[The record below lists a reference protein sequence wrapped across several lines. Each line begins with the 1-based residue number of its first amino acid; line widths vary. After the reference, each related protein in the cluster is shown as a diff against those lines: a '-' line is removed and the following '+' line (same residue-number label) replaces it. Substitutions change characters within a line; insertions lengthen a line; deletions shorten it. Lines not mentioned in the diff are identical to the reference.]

1 MLKMIPRI
9 EYYVQQLLPVL
20 TRGRYHDVMLST
32 EPEEGITSG
41 GTLQL
46 NVWEQAAGEYI
57 PLPALSGGTVD
68 QISLTLRLAFAIAAL
83 PRELNAA
90 PGFILLDEPLS
101 QASQDRM
108 QALVDLVTS
117 HLISDHFEQAF
128 FISHNNVL
136 DLALFKYHLYIDN
149 GQVMES
155 SLPADIAIEEQAQ
168 PSMPTIVGSN
178 GHSSN
183 ESAVEPQVMPL

>member
-1 MLKMIPRI
+1 
-9 EYYVQQLLPVL
+9 
-20 TRGRYHDVMLST
+20 
-32 EPEEGITSG
+32 
-41 GTLQL
+41 
-46 NVWEQAAGEYI
+46 
-57 PLPALSGGTVD
+57 
-68 QISLTLRLAFAIAAL
+68 
-83 PRELNAA
+83 
-90 PGFILLDEPLS
+90 
-101 QASQDRM
+101 M
-108 QALVDLVTS
+108 QALIDLVTS

-128 FISHNNVL
+128 FISHNSVL